1 MQVQEQADRLTII
14 RAAFP
19 KEGLFAEK
27 EWLLSPDAFPIDKK
41 SLADLEQLGHR
52 LFVFQRACNQ
62 LYQLSVK
69 GKQPEWVARYLDA
82 GKPKEL
88 IEFSR
93 RKEIRDDLPRVI
105 RPDLILTE
113 KDYIIA
119 EIDSVP
125 GGIGLTDWL
134 NRTYSSFENDIIGG
148 ANGMFEGFR
157 AVAPTGADIVISQES
172 ATYRPEMEWLSARL
186 NQRAVAGG
194 DDSGSAGTLRSAGV
208 NAPGYN
214 WRVVPAENYEPHDG
228 RAVYRF
234 FELFDLPNI
243 PGIEKTLQA
252 NAEGRIAVTPP
263 IKPYLEEK
271 MWFALFWLQPLRE
284 FWRRELGDKYF
295 IKLQEVIPYS
305 WLLDPTPLPQH
316 AVIPRLEIHD
326 WREAAKF
333 SQRDRDLLL
342 KVSGFSPLGW
352 GSRGVMLGSDLP
364 HTDWEK
370 RIEHALATFESSP
383 TIMQQFHKG
392 RLFDHSYWDSNSGEL
407 KAMKGRV
414 RLCPYYFVETGRV
427 KLRGALATIAP
438 ADKKFLHGMGD
449 AILVP
454 SKVQ

>member
-1 MQVQEQADRLTII
+1 MQVQEQADRQTAI

-27 EWLLSPDAFPIDKK
+27 EWLLSPDAFPIDRK

-93 RKEIRDDLPRVI
+93 RKEIRDDLPQVI

-113 KDYIIA
+113 KGYIIA

-125 GGIGLTDWL
+125 GGIGLTGWL
-134 NRTYSSFENDIIGG
+134 NQTYSSFDNDIIGD
-148 ANGMFEGFR
+148 ANGMLEGFR
-157 AVAPTGADIVISQES
+157 AVVPNGADIVISQES
-172 ATYRPEMEWLSARL
+172 
-186 NQRAVAGG
+186 
-194 DDSGSAGTLRSAGV
+194 
-208 NAPGYN
+208 
-214 WRVVPAENYEPHDG
+214 
-228 RAVYRF
+228 
-234 FELFDLPNI
+234 
-243 PGIEKTLQA
+243 
-252 NAEGRIAVTPP
+252 

-295 IKLQEVIPYS
+295 IKLQEIIPYS

-333 SQRDRDLLL
+333 SQKDRDLLL

-352 GSRGVMLGSDLP
+352 GSRGIALGSDLP
-364 HTDWEK
+364 HADWEK
-370 RIEHALATFESSP
+370 RIERALATFESSP
-383 TIMQQFHKG
+383 TILQQFHKG
-392 RLFDHSYWDSNSGEL
+392 RLLEHSYWDPDSGEL
-407 KAMKGRV
+407 KLMKGRV
-414 RLCPYYFVETGRV
+414 RLCPYYFVETDRV

-438 ADKKFLHGMGD
+438 ADKKFVHGMSE